1 MNSSDVVFYDDKII
15 FQIKMLLIIGCNLF
29 KCNVTTS
36 CLWGGIQEANDSDIL
51 MLMQYVFY
59 YVTLKAVNTASASE
73 RDAFL
78 QTPSSHA
85 SVLYSNIYNIN
96 SI

>member
-1 MNSSDVVFYDDKII
+1 MGVIYSNAMWQLVVC
-15 FQIKMLLIIGCNLF
+15 G
-29 KCNVTTS
+29 
-36 CLWGGIQEANDSDIL
+36 GGIQEANDSDIL

-73 RDAFL
+73 RDAFR